1 MRLFSP
7 KVTGSLDITGSLV
20 VSGSANVLNGITG
33 SLHGSASW
41 STNAITS
48 SYLDPTG
55 VSKLHLFQIATGS
68 ISASL
73 STDPNNLFLIKSG
86 SATFVNIQN
95 NSNTTVYSNLFIV
108 KNFTSQQ
115 PVMTVSQSTVYF
127 ATHSSDPVEP
137 TQAGGI
143 YFTSS
148 SFYVG
153 LE

>member
-1 MRLFSP
+1 MALISTTQIDSTFYTDIVIS
-7 KVTGSLDITGSLV
+7 GSLYVQGVFDATS
-20 VSGSANVLNGITG
+20 SWAN
-33 SLHGSASW
+33 
-41 STNAITS
+41 NAVTA
-48 SYLDPTG
+48 SYLDPAG
-55 VSKLHLFQIATGS
+55 VAKLNLFQITSGDV
-68 ISASL
+68 SASV
-73 STDPNNLFLIKSG
+73 SIDPNNLFLIKSG
-86 SATFVNIQN
+86 SATFVNIEN
-95 NSNTTVYSNLFIV
+95 NSNTTIYSDLFIV

-115 PVMTVSQSTVYF
+115 PVMTVSQSIVQF

>member
-1 MRLFSP
+1 MALISTTQIDSTFYTDIVIS
-7 KVTGSLDITGSLV
+7 GSLYVQGVFDATS
-20 VSGSANVLNGITG
+20 SWAN
-33 SLHGSASW
+33 
-41 STNAITS
+41 NAVTA
-48 SYLDPTG
+48 SYLDPAG
-55 VSKLHLFQIATGS
+55 VTKLHLFQIATGS

-86 SATFVNIQN
+86 SRTFVNIEN

-115 PVMTVSQSTVYF
+115 PVMTVSQSIIQF
-127 ATHSSDPVEP
+127 ATQSTEPVGS